1 VTEQPPPA
9 PRFEKAGESPT
20 AIVLLQFGGPDSLE
34 AVEPFLFNLFND
46 PDIFQLPFGPSFQK
60 FLARQISSRRA
71 PVASEKYKEI
81 GGKSPIVERTE
92 EQVRALQKYFDE
104 HHLELKVKVCLA
116 ARYWKP
122 FSSETM
128 EFLKQDGIQDVILL
142 PLYPQYSI
150 ANAGSSFNEWDREAK
165 RLGEHFNERRVR
177 EYYTHPKYIAAIN
190 ARIDESL
197 ASFERPDK
205 VFLLFS
211 AHGTPIDMVERGDP
225 YAAQIRETMERVM
238 AERGYDKHYTLS
250 FQSKVGPKKW
260 LTPSTHD
267 TLIELGKLGITDM
280 LVIPIAF
287 VSDHIET
294 LHELNIEERVTA
306 EGAGIKHYRVMK
318 GLNDHSLFIECLADV
333 ALTELHALKHE

>member
-1 VTEQPPPA
+1 MSDHPI
-9 PRFEKAGESPT
+9 
-20 AIVLLQFGGPDSLE
+20 AIVLLQFGGPDSLD

-46 PDIFQLPFGPSFQK
+46 PDIFNLPFGSGFQRFVAK
-60 FLARQISSRRA
+60 QISSRRA
-71 PVASEKYKEI
+71 PIASEKYKEI

-92 EQVRALQKYFDE
+92 EQVRALQEYFDR
-104 HHLELKVKVCLA
+104 HHPELRTSVRLA

-122 FSSETM
+122 LTGETM
-128 EFLKQDGIQDVILL
+128 ESLVREDIHDVILL

-165 RLGEHFNERRVR
+165 WLGAHFRERRVR
-177 EYYTHPKYIAAIN
+177 EYYKNPKYIASIR

-197 ASFERPDK
+197 AAFERPEK

-211 AHGTPIDMVERGDP
+211 AHGTPIDFVERGDP
-225 YAAQIRETMERVM
+225 YAAQIRETMELVM
-238 AERGYDKHYTLS
+238 DARGHDNHYTLS

-267 TLIELGKLGITDM
+267 ILGELGALGITDM

-294 LHELNIEERVTA
+294 LHELNIEERPTA
-306 EGAGIKHYRVMK
+306 EAAGIKHYRVMK
-318 GLNDHSLFIECLADV
+318 GLNDHPLFIECLADV
-333 ALTELHALKHE
+333 ALTEIHALKHE

>member
-1 VTEQPPPA
+1 MTK
-9 PRFEKAGESPT
+9 EKPI

-46 PDIFQLPFGPSFQK
+46 PDIFQLPFGAGFQL

-71 PVASEKYKEI
+71 PIASEKYKEI

-92 EQVRALQKYFDE
+92 EQVHALQKYFE
-104 HHLELKVKVCLA
+104 ERHPELKTTVRLA

-122 FSSETM
+122 LTAETM
-128 EFLKQDGIQDVILL
+128 ESLMHDKIHDVVLL

-165 RLGEHFNERRVR
+165 RLNAHFNERRIR
-177 EYYTHPKYIAAIN
+177 EYYKHPKYIAAIN

-197 ASFERPDK
+197 ASFERPEK

-211 AHGTPIDMVERGDP
+211 AHGTPVDMVERGDP
-225 YAAQIRETMERVM
+225 YSAQIRETMELVM
-238 AERGYDKHYTLS
+238 ASRGYDKHYTLS

-260 LTPSTHD
+260 LTPSTHE
-267 TLIELGKLGITDM
+267 TLGKLGVLGITDM

-306 EGAGIKHYRVMK
+306 EGAGIKHYRIMK
-318 GLNDHSLFIECLADV
+318 GLNDHPLFIECLADV
-333 ALTELHALKHE
+333 ALTEIHALKHE